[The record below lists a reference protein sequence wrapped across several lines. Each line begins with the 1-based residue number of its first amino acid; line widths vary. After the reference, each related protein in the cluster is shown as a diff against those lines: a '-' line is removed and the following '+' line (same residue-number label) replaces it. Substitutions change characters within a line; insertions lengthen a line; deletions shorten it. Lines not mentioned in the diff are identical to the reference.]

1 MVQRPHTPLWPGRY
15 LYKYV
20 EDGEHGLPALLHTW
34 RIFGVGVHAESD
46 RDWYLLPREIAEE
59 DGVPVVQSRSDELT
73 QIMYVCYPQHQLGK
87 IIFLKLHLQQ
97 AAPCTN
103 VDILP
108 HKCMC
113 QRWGYHWPFQLAAHN
128 FTSNVSSHEKIQA
141 HHCLLVWKFPC

>member
-1 MVQRPHTPLWPGRY
+1 MPVVQSRSDELTQIRY

-73 QIMYVCYPQHQLGK
+73 QIMHVCYPQHQLGK
-87 IIFLKLHLQQ
+87 IF
-97 AAPCTN
+97 
-103 VDILP
+103 
-108 HKCMC
+108 
-113 QRWGYHWPFQLAAHN
+113 F
-128 FTSNVSSHEKIQA
+128 
-141 HHCLLVWKFPC
+141 